1 MWIAL
6 IFRWAFPYNDKHAVR
21 WAGTSFWP
29 TLPTRVCHAGLQPPV
44 AKLGKGCI

>member
-21 WAGTSFWP
+21 WAGRP
-29 TLPTRVCHAGLQPPV
+29 ALPAVCALLVSQVPMS
-44 AKLGKGCI
+44 KQGKGCIWS